1 MESVSSITP
10 PPPPPT
16 PQKQTLIVNARLN
29 VAPGAPLHRLH
40 VSNGRIS
47 LIEVDSGDAFD
58 GSEYATV
65 IDADG
70 ATVFPG
76 LQGSVSVFPLSSSKL
91 LTVMF

>member
-1 MESVSSITP
+1 MESVSSITTP
-10 PPPPPT
+10 PPS
-16 PQKQTLIVNARLN
+16 QKQTLIVNARLN
-29 VAPGAPLHRLH
+29 VAPGAPLHRLQ

-47 LIEVDSGDAFD
+47 SIEVDSGDAFD

-76 LQGSVSVFPLSSSKL
+76 MQGSVSL
-91 LTVMF
+91 LHYLLFHRRTC